1 MSVKV
6 GVWGAGAFGSAI
18 AHRLSMSS
26 AKLDVVLYALEDFV
40 VEGVKKDG
48 VNPMIVSQVGP
59 HKFLPNVTVTGSI
72 EESVNGSAVVFYAI
86 PGKFTKDF
94 LGKHAHLV
102 KDIPFVNCSKGMVV
116 ANDMITTIKAI
127 AASCGVPTSN
137 YACVSGPSFA
147 KSMFV
152 SDEQIILSIAADNE
166 TVRTK
171 VADLFAS
178 KATLIRVYTSDDVI
192 GQELCGALKNVTAVA
207 AGLAAKSGASTQPA
221 VISVLWHDVSKVI
234 QAMGGGREV
243 HMNPPMLGDLIATC
257 SSSSRNYTFG
267 ERVAAGENALE
278 VIANMPSV
286 EGYNSL
292 PLLIRYCETVPALKS
307 ETLKF
312 QSVLDCCEGKTS
324 IQEMINIVLS

>member
-26 AKLDVVLYALEDFV
+26 ANLNVVLFALEDFV

-48 VNPMIVSQVGP
+48 VNPMIVSQVGA
-59 HKFLPNVTVTGSI
+59 HKFLPNVRVTGKI
-72 EESVNGSAVVFYAI
+72 EESVQDASVIFYAI

-102 KDIPFVNCSKGMVV
+102 KNVPFVNCSKGMVV
-116 ANDMITTIKAI
+116 ADNMITTIKAI
-127 AASCGVPTSN
+127 AASCGIPAAQ

-147 KSMFV
+147 KSMFT
-152 SDEQIILSIAADNE
+152 SDEQIILSVAADDE
-166 TVRTK
+166 KVRAQ
-171 VADLFAS
+171 VANLFAN
-178 KATLIRVYTSDDVI
+178 KATLIRVYTSNDVV

-207 AGLAAKSGASTQPA
+207 AGLASKSGASTQPA

-234 QAMGGGREV
+234 QALGGGHEV

-257 SSSSRNYTFG
+257 SWSSRNYTFG

-278 VIANMPSV
+278 VISNMPSV
-286 EGYNSL
+286 EGYYSL
-292 PLLIRYCETVPALKS
+292 PLLVRYCETVPALAS

-312 QSVLDCCEGKTS
+312 QSVLECCEGKKS
-324 IQEMINIVLS
+324 IQDMINIVLS